1 MKIHYNNDLKQFSR
15 NLRNNSTY
23 AEVLLWQQIKG
34 RKIRGY
40 QFARQKP
47 IGKYVADFYCS
58 KLKFVIEIDG
68 ISHIGKEEKDKVRQ
82 DYLESIGLNVIRF
95 SDDEVKTNMTGVIDV
110 LNKWIIE
117 FENRIST
124 TP

>member
-58 KLKFVIEIDG
+58 KLKLVIEIDG

-95 SDDEVKTNMTGVIDV
+95 LDDEVKTNMEAV
-110 LNKWIIE
+110 LKFLNDRVVKY
-117 FENRIST
+117 ENDTST